1 MFDQEFFEK
10 IVSLKCSEKELK
22 AFCINIDQKEFDTEN
37 AFTKYYRFDYIL
49 HCITLYQNKKISR
62 EYLTHWA
69 NAYNW
74 IIMGGFKDNCVNEP
88 LTLNVLLKWEISDW
102 LDSLSFFDKK
112 YCDIKNYRNS
122 FNRLNIVYET
132 ESMWQVIYK
141 IENPFQSDYTF
152 LLINDSEKLY
162 TYIFKEGMEEAFPE
176 GLPLQ
181 WQICTD
187 DGFKKTEQECIRN
200 GYTEL

>member
-141 IENPFQSDYTF
+141 IEDSFQSDYTF